1 MAKCD
6 IAFSHNEAKI
16 NNGFIDRREDRA
28 PIPSN
33 CLVYF
38 NAAQVNTYFDLKK
51 IGWKLFFIRRPRLRK
66 HTIAMINNV
75 GTRAAV
81 INPDGSFD
89 FHSTTIK
96 MRLQKKT

>member
-1 MAKCD
+1 MA
-6 IAFSHNEAKI
+6 A
-16 NNGFIDRREDRA
+16 
-28 PIPSN
+28 IPPN
-33 CLVYF
+33 YMGYF
-38 NAAQVNTYFDLKK
+38 NEAQVNTYIKLKK

>member
-1 MAKCD
+1 MKL
-6 IAFSHNEAKI
+6 KI
-16 NNGFIDRREDRA
+16 NNGGFIDRREDRA

-33 CLVYF
+33 CLTYF
-38 NAAQVNTYFDLKK
+38 NAAQINTYFDLKK

-89 FHSTTIK
+89 FHSTTVK

>member
-1 MAKCD
+1 MKL
-6 IAFSHNEAKI
+6 NI
-16 NNGFIDRREDRA
+16 NNGFIIDRRTNNSHKPMA
-28 PIPSN
+28 AIPPN
-33 CLVYF
+33 YMGYF
-38 NAAQVNTYFDLKK
+38 NEAQVNTYIKLKK

>member
-1 MAKCD
+1 MKL
-6 IAFSHNEAKI
+6 KI
-16 NNGFIDRREDRA
+16 SNKVIIDRREDKEA
-28 PIPSN
+28 VPSN
-33 CLVYF
+33 CLAYF
-38 NAAQVNTYFDLKK
+38 NLAQVNTYFDLKK

-66 HTIAMINNV
+66 PTIAMINNL

-89 FHSTTIK
+89 FHSSTIK